1 MAGKP
6 STQKMVEVTPVVVVT
21 DFVAANVTLLKKSGT
36 LPTKAFIDMDMLGDA
51 LLRVTL
57 A

>member
-21 DFVAANVTLLKKSGT
+21 DFMAANVTLLKGAGT
-36 LPTKAFIDMDMLGDA
+36 LPTKAIMDMDMLADA